1 MFGSLESILRW
12 LKSSCCILRIAQWEL
27 IFPNFLHEVISS
39 MSYFTQPKTQNLR
52 LLADYLRKYKF
63 IQFSE
68 NLLSLFI
75 NEVACKSS
83 FFFFFFGVIHLSGD
97 NKRTYIWGAR
107 IWNPRI
113 KLACLFI
120 HALICS
126 CHKHVSRFYGA
137 RQKLW
142 WVLGYSVN

>member
-83 FFFFFFGVIHLSGD
+83 FFFFFFLESYTSREITKGLTSEE
-97 NKRTYIWGAR
+97 
-107 IWNPRI
+107 
-113 KLACLFI
+113 
-120 HALICS
+120 
-126 CHKHVSRFYGA
+126 HVSEILELNLPVCSFMHWFVHATNTYLDFMEQDRNYD
-137 RQKLW
+137 
-142 WVLGYSVN
+142 GY